1 MIGSPS
7 FSRQLRLRWIS
18 AALVALAVCG
28 SSAGNLR
35 AELTEPTSNDRYVTK
50 AVLKLLRSD
59 HLTGHPL
66 DDEIA
71 ERLLKGFIKT
81 LDPAKVYFY
90 QSDVDAFT
98 SEEKNL
104 VEQLNKGDTLFSFK
118 VFNTLLKRIDERVA
132 TIDELLA
139 MKHDFTVD
147 EELTVDPDVS
157 HFPRDA
163 GEARDM
169 WRKRI
174 KYDLLVLKADAEKT
188 ANGKS
193 DGNKPEK
200 DDSAKKPPEDPV
212 KRLTRRYHSF
222 AKRMHQTDHNE
233 LLEMYLTSLT
243 MSYDPH
249 STYMSPTSYEN
260 FEIQMRLNLDGIG
273 ASLQFDDGYT
283 VVKQIIPGGAADKDG
298 RLKPEDR
305 IVGVGQGEEGPLVDT
320 VDMKLT
326 DVVDMIRG
334 HRGTTVRLEVMPGG
348 QGEPT
353 IYNIVRAKIELTD
366 SEARGEVVEQE
377 RDGRVYR
384 VGVID
389 LPSFYMDMDANRRGV
404 VDFKSTTRD
413 VARLLKGF
421 REKQVDAVI
430 LDLQRNG
437 GGSLSEAITTTG
449 LFIDVGPIVQVKDR
463 AARVLP
469 AYDDQDPGAAW
480 DGPLVVLTSKLS
492 ASASEIFAGAIQDY
506 GRGIIVGDKSTHGK
520 GTVQSLLDLGEK
532 LFGLANSPKLGALK
546 ITMQQFYRPDGDST
560 QNRGVLADV
569 PWPSLTNE
577 LKGISESDLDYAL
590 AFDRVEPVDHDEYEM
605 TDKAVVERLNKLSA
619 ERREKSKDFQRV
631 ERNIERYRQQ
641 KNRKTVPLNE
651 AKFLAERAELNADR
665 EEEKELE
672 KSMNAKKVVFDR
684 SDFYNREA
692 LDITLDYL
700 QSFNVAQ
707 TN

>member
-1 MIGSPS
+1 MIGSLS
-7 FSRQLRLRWIS
+7 TSRQPRRRWFS
-18 AALVALAVCG
+18 LALVASAACGLAVQG
-28 SSAGNLR
+28 LR
-35 AELTEPTSNDRYVTK
+35 AELKEPTSNDRYVTK
-50 AVLKLLRSD
+50 AVLKLMRTD
-59 HLTGHPL
+59 HLTRHEL

-71 ERLLKGFIKT
+71 ERLVKGFIKT

-90 QSDVDAFT
+90 QSDVDAFLAD
-98 SEEKNL
+98 EKGL
-104 VEQLNKGDTLFSFK
+104 DEQLKKGDTSFSFK

-139 MKHDFTVD
+139 AKHDFTVD
-147 EELTVDPDVS
+147 EELVIDPDAA
-157 HFPRDA
+157 HYPQNA
-163 GEARDM
+163 EEARDF

-193 DGNKPEK
+193 DDDDKP
-200 DDSAKKPPEDPV
+200 KKPAEDPV
-212 KRLTRRYHSF
+212 KRLGRRYHSF

-243 MSYDPH
+243 TAYDPH
-249 STYMSPTSYEN
+249 STYMSPTSFEN
-260 FEIQMRLNLDGIG
+260 FEIQMRLNLEGIG

-283 VVKQIIPGGAADKDG
+283 VVKQVIPGGAADKDG

-305 IVGVGQGEEGPLVDT
+305 IVGVGQGEEGPIVDT

-366 SEARGEVVEQE
+366 SEARGEIVEQE
-377 RDGRVYR
+377 RNGRTYR

-389 LPSFYMDMDANRRGV
+389 LPSFYMDMEANRRGV
-404 VDFKSTTRD
+404 ADFKSTTRD
-413 VARLLKGF
+413 VERLLRGF
-421 REKQVDAVI
+421 REKKVDAVI

-437 GGSLSEAITTTG
+437 GGSLSEAISMTG
-449 LFIDVGPIVQVKDR
+449 LFIDIGPIVQVKDK
-463 AARVLP
+463 ADRVQQ
-469 AYDDQDPGAAW
+469 YDDLNQGAAW
-480 DGPLVVLTSKLS
+480 EGPLVVLTSKLS

-520 GTVQSLLDLGEK
+520 GTVQSLLDLGQQ

-590 AFDRVEPVDHDEYEM
+590 AFDKVQPADHDEYEM
-605 TDKAVVERLNKLSA
+605 AGKAVVERLNQQSA
-619 ERREKSKDFQRV
+619 ERRKESKDFQRV

-672 KSMNAKKVVFDR
+672 KSMNTKKVVFDLK
-684 SDFYNREA
+684 DFYNQEA
-692 LDITLDYL
+692 LNITLDYL
-700 QSFNVAQ
+700 QTANVAQ
-707 TN
+707 AN